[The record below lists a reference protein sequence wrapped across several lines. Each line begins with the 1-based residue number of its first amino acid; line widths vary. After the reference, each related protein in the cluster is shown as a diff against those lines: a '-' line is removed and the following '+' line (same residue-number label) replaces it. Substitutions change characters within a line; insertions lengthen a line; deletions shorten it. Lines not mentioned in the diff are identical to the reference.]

1 MLVGFAFL
9 LILILEFLNAVIGR
23 SLPCRGK
30 EPVKWI
36 LAGKVSSIC
45 FDRGRAKTRK
55 KNASLGTSLSRF
67 SVERSR
73 MRRAVLWLSVVLL
86 AGRVQG
92 DEVPIGSLPQ
102 PVVET
107 ANQNKGSGTIQH
119 AESYPWGNA
128 IIYKIE
134 IDLDGKP
141 GLELQIADNGK
152 LIRVDQLG
160 EPPDEGPDP
169 TGE

>member
-1 MLVGFAFL
+1 
-9 LILILEFLNAVIGR
+9 
-23 SLPCRGK
+23 
-30 EPVKWI
+30 
-36 LAGKVSSIC
+36 
-45 FDRGRAKTRK
+45 
-55 KNASLGTSLSRF
+55 
-67 SVERSR
+67 
-73 MRRAVLWLSVVLL
+73 MRRAVLWLSVVLA
-86 AGRVQG
+86 AGRVQA
-92 DEVPIGSLPQ
+92 DEVPIDSLPQ

-141 GLELQIADNGK
+141 DLELQIADNGK

-160 EPPDEGPDP
+160 EPREEGPDAA
-169 TGE
+169 E